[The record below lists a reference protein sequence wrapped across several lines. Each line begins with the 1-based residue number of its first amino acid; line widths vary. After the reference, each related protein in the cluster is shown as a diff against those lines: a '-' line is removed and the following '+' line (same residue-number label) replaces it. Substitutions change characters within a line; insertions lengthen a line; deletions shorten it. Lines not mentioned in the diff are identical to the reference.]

1 MRLLGVATLAM
12 AAVLAAGCGS
22 DDSPKTGQAPTP
34 ETAKPDPNAKPSKP
48 YTVEELA
55 TKLGCKPV
63 FQGKTKDFRQAACA
77 VGGQNVVLA
86 QFDKESGMQD
96 WVEAATQY
104 GGVYLVGERWVL
116 SGRSVEYMRD
126 VQKDL
131 GGEIEGDKSG

>member
-1 MRLLGVATLAM
+1 VATLAM

-22 DDSPKTGQAPTP
+22 DDGAKTGQAPTP

-48 YTVEELA
+48 YTVEQLA
-55 TKLGCKPV
+55 TKLGCKPT
-63 FQGKTKDFRQAACA
+63 FQGKAKDYRQAACD
-77 VGGQNVVLA
+77 VEGQNVLLA

-96 WVEAATQY
+96 WVASAIQY

-116 SGRSVEYMRD
+116 SGKSVEYMRD

-131 GGEIEGDKSG
+131 GGQIEGDKSG